1 MKNLKRRKG
10 FSLLEILLVFA
21 IASAIIVASFFA
33 YKSVQSKMIASN
45 VSSKLNIIIENY
57 RTLLSGTAIAT
68 NKAFIIDDK
77 ILSFITKD
85 VAKKDGMTYSLGNET
100 TISIGYSIGGI
111 MNISAIIPESTCI
124 DIAMNM
130 LNKGYVVVPNSL
142 NGSAKYY
149 GRENSNT
156 TTIINNAKIISGKV
170 SDFTP
175 SDIALSCKN
184 DNDDYKSLANIMIM
198 VSP

>member
-33 YKSVQSKMIASN
+33 YKSVKSKMIASN

-77 ILSFITKD
+77 ILSFITK
-85 VAKKDGMTYSLGNET
+85 MSLQKT
-100 TISIGYSIGGI
+100 
-111 MNISAIIPESTCI
+111 A
-124 DIAMNM
+124 
-130 LNKGYVVVPNSL
+130 
-142 NGSAKYY
+142 
-149 GRENSNT
+149 
-156 TTIINNAKIISGKV
+156 
-170 SDFTP
+170 
-175 SDIALSCKN
+175 
-184 DNDDYKSLANIMIM
+184 
-198 VSP
+198 